1 MNILDILY
9 KHQDIKY
16 GDFSAK
22 LIPTLPREKFIGIRS
37 PEFKKIIKE
46 INDECPQE
54 IESFLNTLP
63 HQYHEEN
70 ILQVC
75 FINKIKN
82 FDEAIKNLE
91 AFIPFADNWAVTDGI
106 GPACF
111 ENNKESL
118 IQKIKLWINDDRPY
132 IKRVAMLL
140 IKKFYL
146 KEAFNPEYLEWAAA
160 IRSDE
165 YYVNMMTAWLFA
177 DAMVFQWDS
186 AINFLTSRKMDSWTH
201 NKAIQKAIESF
212 RITDEQKTFLRSL
225 KIKKY

>member
-91 AFIPFADNWAVTDGI
+91 TFIPFADNWAVTDGI